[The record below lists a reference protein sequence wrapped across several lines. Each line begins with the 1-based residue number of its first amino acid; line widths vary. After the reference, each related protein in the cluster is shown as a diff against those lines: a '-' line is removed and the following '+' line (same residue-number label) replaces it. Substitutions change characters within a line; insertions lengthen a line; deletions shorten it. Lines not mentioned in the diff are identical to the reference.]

1 MKSTSS
7 GITDR
12 ICMCA
17 RNLWQAGSS
26 NKVTNICFCHFA
38 AIRRNERDSISIPES
53 NQNHLDS
60 ENTAPTNDYHL
71 VDDEEIMTWIPLL
84 PAGILRQSSHSL
96 NTDKMRQTTAV
107 PVPADDPPMLH
118 YPIAVDRRPS
128 SNPFLSGSLKAAS
141 LSQQNRSRRRSHS
154 SAPYDRFVCPFISK
168 IKGKIRTHSLK
179 RVDQACSMMSIIE
192 LEEEPSSV
200 PETDVLP
207 CRVPGT
213 NELRWINSVK
223 SLVLQ

>member
-12 ICMCA
+12 FCTCA
-17 RNLWQAGSS
+17 RNVWQTGSM
-26 NKVTNICFCHFA
+26 NKVTNICSCHFT
-38 AIRRNERDSISIPES
+38 AIRRNELDLISIPES
-53 NQNHLDS
+53 DIDLFDS

-96 NTDKMRQTTAV
+96 NTDKMRHITTV
-107 PVPADDPPMLH
+107 SVPADDPLTLH
-118 YPIAVDRRPS
+118 HPIAADRRPS

-168 IKGKIRTHSLK
+168 IKEKIRTHSLR

-200 PETDVLP
+200 PETDPLP

>member
-1 MKSTSS
+1 MKSSSS

-12 ICMCA
+12 LCMCA
-17 RNLWQAGSS
+17 RNVWQTGSL
-26 NKVTNICFCHFA
+26 NKVTNICSCHFA
-38 AIRRNERDSISIPES
+38 AIRRNELDLISTPES
-53 NQNHLDS
+53 DLDLLDS

-96 NTDKMRQTTAV
+96 NTDKMRHITAV
-107 PVPADDPPMLH
+107 SDDPPILH
-118 YPIAVDRRPS
+118 YPIAIDRRPS

-154 SAPYDRFVCPFISK
+154 SAPYDRFACPFISK
-168 IKGKIRTHSLK
+168 IKEKIRTHSLK

-200 PETDVLP
+200 PDTDSLP

-223 SLVLQ
+223 SLVL